1 LLLAALMIV
10 AIVLV
15 RHADGCRHQQSMDKR
30 FMEGT
35 TEQLRLMGKD
45 WNAVWL
51 RQEELTVV
59 NQLQSEQLRQ

>member
-1 LLLAALMIV
+1 
-10 AIVLV
+10 
-15 RHADGCRHQQSMDKR
+15 MDKR